1 MPAASENIYTPRQ
14 QYVLLIVCL
23 IGLATLILIGLGSY
37 ITAFLGAGIL
47 FVVFRPW
54 FKALVHRRRW
64 NRQVVTIGLLVF
76 ALVVIIL
83 PFSALSLMLVD
94 RIRHYAQDTS
104 QIMTVLHT
112 IEQKTGYRFTNEQSV
127 RTLLQQG
134 VSWLS
139 QRLPSLASGL
149 LHFTVVIGLMLFT
162 LYFMFTQEA
171 GFLRGLR
178 RYLPFRPNTLHE
190 LGESLKNTVNAN
202 VLGQAL
208 ISLVQ
213 AVLTGLALWVFRV
226 PDALFWGVVSFFLAF
241 IPVLGTPLV
250 WGPAAIL
257 KLTQGHTGQGVG
269 ILLVGVIV
277 IMNIDNLL
285 RIVLARRIGDIHPLI
300 TLAGVVLGV
309 EIFGILGLAL
319 GPLLLSYFIVL
330 MQVFEREN
338 WLRPK
343 LKARKLD
350 DVPHADP
357 EADAQL
363 PSSPATPS

>member
-1 MPAASENIYTPRQ
+1 MPVAPSDNIYTPRQ

-23 IGLATLILIGLGSY
+23 VALATLILLGLGSY

-54 FKALVHRRRW
+54 FKALVHRRGW
-64 NRQVVTIGLLVF
+64 NRQAVTLGLLAF
-76 ALVVIIL
+76 AFVVIIL

-94 RIRHYAQDTS
+94 RIRHYGQDTS

-112 IEQKTGYRFTNEQSV
+112 IEQKTGYRFTTEQNV
-127 RTLLQQG
+127 RSLLQQS
-134 VSWLS
+134 VSWIS

-149 LHFTVVIGLMLFT
+149 LHFAVVIGLMLFT
-162 LYFMFTQEA
+162 LYFMFTQEND
-171 GFLRGLR
+171 FLRGLR
-178 RYLPFRPNTLHE
+178 RYLPFRNNTLHE

-213 AVLTGLALWVFRV
+213 ATLTGLALWIFQV
-226 PDALFWGVVSFFLAF
+226 PDALFWGVVAFFMAF

-257 KLTQGHTGQGVG
+257 KLTQGHTGQGIG
-269 ILLVGVIV
+269 ILLVGLIA

-285 RIVLARRIGDIHPLI
+285 RIVLARRMGNIHPLI

-309 EIFGILGLAL
+309 EIFGILGLVL

-338 WLRPK
+338 RLRPK
-343 LKARKLD
+343 LRGSKID
-350 DVPHADP
+350 NIPHVEPDANEGPADP
-357 EADAQL
+357 Q
-363 PSSPATPS
+363 